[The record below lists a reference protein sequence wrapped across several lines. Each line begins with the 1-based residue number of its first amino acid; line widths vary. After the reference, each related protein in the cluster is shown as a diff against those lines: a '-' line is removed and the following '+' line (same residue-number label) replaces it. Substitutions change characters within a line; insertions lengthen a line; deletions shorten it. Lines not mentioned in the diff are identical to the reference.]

1 MPRWLI
7 WIFSIFLAVPG
18 SSAVLAA
25 TLKSSQL
32 KDGRV
37 VILISGELIEGDTE
51 AFKSAVKT
59 ANDAGK
65 LVSSIKLNSPGG
77 SLLEGVKLADAVRFG
92 KIVTNVGQGATCASA
107 CFLVFAAGSMKYANY
122 SARIGVHGA
131 SDQSG
136 KETAGSGAAT
146 VSMARVAKELGV
158 PAAIIGRMVV
168 TPPSDMVWL
177 SPSELQSMEVSLLGK
192 PSQVAQPDQPPSQ
205 QTQAAEPVDITPRA
219 KAAATPPTWNE
230 FIDKAIALS
239 AQQNNGNPRMLRS
252 CQPELKVCWNVV
264 TFKNKDGFDTGAKVV
279 KDMNDQIVLKEVCTF
294 NATKD
299 IRRCF
304 NWDTEVVHRDMQD
317 SSGNWTKIA
326 DD

>member
-1 MPRWLI
+1 MSRWLI
-7 WIFSIFLAVPG
+7 LICSIFLAG
-18 SSAVLAA
+18 SSAVTAA

-37 VILISGELIEGDTE
+37 VILISGELVEGDTE

-65 LVSSIKLNSPGG
+65 LVLSIRLNSPGG

-122 SARIGVHGA
+122 SARVGVHGA

-136 KETAGSGAAT
+136 QETAGSGAAT

-158 PAAIIGRMVV
+158 PAAIIGKMVV
-168 TPPSDMVWL
+168 TPPAEMVWL
-177 SPSELQSMEVSLLGK
+177 SPADLESMGVSLVGK
-192 PSQVAQPDQPPSQ
+192 PSQVAQPDQPAQ
-205 QTQAAEPVDITPRA
+205 QTQTAVPVDITPKA
-219 KAAATPPTWNE
+219 KATVGSPTWKD
-230 FIDKAIALS
+230 FVDAAIVIS
-239 AQQNNGNPRMLRS
+239 AKQNNGSPRYVRG
-252 CQPELKVCWNVV
+252 CQPELKACYDVV
-264 TFKNKDGFDTGAKVV
+264 IYRDKDGIETAVKVV
-279 KDMNDQIVLKEVCTF
+279 KDMKDKIVLREVCTF
-294 NATKD
+294 NATSD

-304 NWDTEVVHRDMQD
+304 DWDSEAVHRDMKD
-317 SSGNWTKIA
+317 TSGNWSKIA

>member
-1 MPRWLI
+1 MPAWHIQISAIL
-7 WIFSIFLAVPG
+7 FLAAFCP
-18 SSAVLAA
+18 SNAA

-37 VILISGELIEGDTE
+37 VILISGELVEGDTE

-65 LVSSIKLNSPGG
+65 LVSSIRLNSPGG

-136 KETAGSGAAT
+136 QENARSGAAT

-177 SPSELQSMEVSLLGK
+177 SPSELQSMEVSLVGK
-192 PSQVAQPDQPPSQ
+192 PSQVAQPDQPPSR
-205 QTQAAEPVDITPRA
+205 QTEATEPVDITPKAR
-219 KAAATPPTWNE
+219 AAAKPPTWNE
-230 FIDKAIALS
+230 FVEKAVALS
-239 AQQNNGNPRMLRS
+239 AQQNNGTPRTMRS
-252 CQPELKVCWNVV
+252 CQPELKLCWNVV
-264 TFKNKDGFDTGAKVV
+264 TFTNKDGFDTGAKVV
-279 KDMNDQIVLKEVCTF
+279 KDMNDKIVLKEVCTF

-317 SSGNWTKIA
+317 SSSNWTKIA